1 MDTPEWIRSFN
12 GNRIVIQDEARNIV
26 WADDALQAAQSVQKL
41 AEGQEIQRQKAARSP
56 WIIIIYIFAALFGLM
71 LLLIL
76 VSIGISLVMN
86 TGF

>member
-26 WADDALQAAQSVQKL
+26 WANDALQAAQSVQKL

-56 WIIIIYIFAALFGLM
+56 WIIVIYIFAALFGLM

>member
-1 MDTPEWIRSFN
+1 M
-12 GNRIVIQDEARNIV
+12 

-41 AEGQEIQRQKAARSP
+41 AEGQEIQRQKAARSR

>member
-76 VSIGISLVMN
+76 VSIGISLIMN